1 MSGFL
6 LDTNVLFEFN
16 RRGDPNPLVK
26 QWLEAADTGSLYASV
41 LTLAEIRFGVELL
54 PPSKRR
60 MQLEEWLDRDLPAW
74 FDGRVLPVDRL
85 IADRWGVLR
94 AQAQRKGRP
103 LSVVDGLLAATA
115 LEHGLTIVSRN
126 VSDFA
131 VLGLAVLNPWED

>member
-1 MSGFL
+1 MSEFL
-6 LDTNVLFEFN
+6 LDTNVLSEFN
-16 RRGDPNPLVK
+16 RRGEPDALGK
-26 QWLEAADTGSLYASV
+26 QWLEAADAASLHASV

-60 MQLEEWLDRDLPAW
+60 TQLEQWFDRDLPEW
-74 FDGRVLPVDRL
+74 FDGRILPVDKL

-94 AQAQRKGRP
+94 AEAQMKGRS

-115 LEHGLTIVSRN
+115 LQHSLIIVSRN

-131 VLGLAVLNPWED
+131 ATGVCG